1 MPLPID
7 RRSFLK
13 TASAGLGAGL
23 TVPAVASA
31 APAFRFQPDSPSDRV
46 RVALSTRL
54 LFGATSLTIPSKAN
68 GMLCSIAEA
77 APQAKLRVVA
87 VTSDDEPPTAAL
99 AAKYGSRRELSAAR
113 AAIVSNRLEDACNVK
128 SDRLEPVGWIQNGN
142 DKAWGLK
149 PPAVVIEVVPPAKE

>member
-46 RVALSTRL
+46 RVAVMGVNSRGGQLTRAFL
-54 LFGATSLTIPSKAN
+54 NTPGAVVTAICDVDSRAAARVAAFVS
-68 GMLCSIAEA
+68 EA
-77 APQAKLRVVA
+77 GGGTPQAL
-87 VTSDDEPPTAAL
+87 
-99 AAKYGSRRELSAAR
+99 
-113 AAIVSNRLEDACNVK
+113 
-128 SDRLEPVGWIQNGN
+128 
-142 DKAWGLK
+142 
-149 PPAVVIEVVPPAKE
+149 